1 MRFIVFSVGCQYGCI
16 ASAASSA
23 RTRKIRVL
31 MAPAKKALLLSEYF
45 RAADGIKAAKLT
57 KQ

>member
-1 MRFIVFSVGCQYGCI
+1 MT
-16 ASAASSA
+16 SAASSA
-23 RTRKIRVL
+23 RTCKIRVL

-45 RAADGIKAAKLT
+45 CAADGIKAAKLT